1 MGQTAVQDFYR
12 SAHFVFRIGPGHFP
26 SESDSGARSGM
37 ETDEEVALIPGDC
50 DAGSVRRT
58 RMNWAGPLR
67 RELSQRAEQRALKHR
82 LPYCLSYGRS
92 PTVCFESYGDSG
104 HSNFLPA
111 TTRRYSEI
119 QN

>member
-1 MGQTAVQDFYR
+1 
-12 SAHFVFRIGPGHFP
+12 
-26 SESDSGARSGM
+26 M